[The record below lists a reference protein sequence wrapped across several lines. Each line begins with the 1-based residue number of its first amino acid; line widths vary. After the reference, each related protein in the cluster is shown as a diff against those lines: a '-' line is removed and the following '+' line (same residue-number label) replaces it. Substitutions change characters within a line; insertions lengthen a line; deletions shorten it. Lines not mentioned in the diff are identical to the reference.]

1 MVKSVFLTIDDE
13 VKARF
18 PDLHVLTLRLN
29 EVKVEE
35 RRDDLMRFGEEII
48 NGVRKKY
55 DLRQLKDL
63 PSVRAYRDFFWRVGV
78 DPTKSRPASE
88 ALIRRVL
95 SGKKIPNI
103 NTLVDA
109 YNLTSMKTEIALAA
123 FDVNGLKGDLI
134 MRFARERE
142 NFLGIG
148 MKTTVSL
155 EGGEIVISDREKL
168 IAIYPYRDAEKT
180 KITKNTKNILLLV
193 CGVPKI
199 DDRRLLEAS
208 QVAKEY
214 ITKFCDGTADK

>member
-1 MVKSVFLTIDDE
+1 MGFVQGRENAKPLAIMMFEGLMNGSMLRMNDRMNTPRYPRLNRSNKAKKSSLRKDLCIVMVKSVFLTIDDE

-29 EVKVEE
+29 GVKVEE

-48 NGVRKKY
+48 DGVRKKY
-55 DLRQLKDL
+55 DLQQLKDL

-109 YNLTSMKTEIALAA
+109 YNLASMKTEIALAA
-123 FDVNGLKGDLI
+123 FDLDGLKGDLTMMKI
-134 MRFARERE
+134 KY
-142 NFLGIG
+142 GILKVKHG
-148 MKTTVSL
+148 QMM
-155 EGGEIVISDREKL
+155 L
-168 IAIYPYRDAEKT
+168 IIW
-180 KITKNTKNILLLV
+180 L
-193 CGVPKI
+193 
-199 DDRRLLEAS
+199 
-208 QVAKEY
+208 
-214 ITKFCDGTADK
+214 